1 MAQYNGTCVL
11 PLREVEGR
19 GFGGKGRRMKRVRE
33 KEKGRDIPTHLYVN
47 SVTWI
52 FPGTPLL
59 SVLLATLTVF
69 PKRQKRGILRPTI
82 PATTSPELI
91 PTLIWRKG
99 TAVSD
104 VGLMCNN
111 NNLND

>member
-1 MAQYNGTCVL
+1 MYTRVCV
-11 PLREVEGR
+11 RACVCVCVCVCVYSEGR
-19 GFGGKGRRMKRVRE
+19 GRHLM
-33 KEKGRDIPTHLYVN
+33 THLCVN

-69 PKRQKRGILRPTI
+69 PKRQKRGILRPTM

-91 PTLIWRKG
+91 PTLIWLEEG
-99 TAVSD
+99 ED
-104 VGLMCNN
+104 NC
-111 NNLND
+111 